1 MNDKNPDGFLTLS
14 GSWAV
19 SLLRPLTLRPQ
30 VALSLL
36 LSESYRENLLLNQC
50 FIQEHSEL
58 GGFMNVVL
66 FSRALLTFFGG
77 GIKGKSALGKG
88 ALVVNTVQYIRNQRS
103 V

>member
-1 MNDKNPDGFLTLS
+1 MDDKNPDGFLTLS

-50 FIQEHSEL
+50 FTQEHSEL

-66 FSRALLTFFGG
+66 FSRALSTLGG
-77 GIKGKSALGKG
+77 GDKRQERPREG
-88 ALVVNTVQYIRNQRS
+88 RS
-103 V
+103 CC

>member
-1 MNDKNPDGFLTLS
+1 MDDKNPDGFLTLS

-66 FSRALLTFFGG
+66 FSRALLTFG

>member
-66 FSRALLTFFGG
+66 FSRALLTLGG
-77 GIKGKSALGKG
+77 LGKG
-88 ALVVNTVQYIRNQRS
+88 AFFVNTVQYIKEPEVRLTTPW
-103 V
+103 